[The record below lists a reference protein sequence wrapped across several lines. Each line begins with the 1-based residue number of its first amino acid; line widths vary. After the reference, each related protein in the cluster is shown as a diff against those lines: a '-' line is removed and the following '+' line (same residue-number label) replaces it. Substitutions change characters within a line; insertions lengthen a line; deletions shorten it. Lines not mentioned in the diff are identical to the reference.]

1 MMFRSMRRFRQ
12 EMQREDC
19 EAILRSV
26 PSGVLSLLDPDGYPY
41 GVPINHHYHNGRL
54 YFHCAAS
61 GHKLD
66 AVKHC
71 PRASY
76 CVVEENTVVSQ
87 RLTNRYRS
95 VIAFGEL
102 RIIDDVEE
110 KRAAVI
116 RLSEHLAPGVSH
128 QHESAGSLR
137 NLVMLEM
144 TIRHLSGKQSMDLVN
159 R

>member
-1 MMFRSMRRFRQ
+1 MFRPMRRFRQ
-12 EMQREDC
+12 EMSREEC
-19 EAILRSV
+19 EEILRTA
-26 PSGVLSLLDPDGYPY
+26 PSGVLSLLGDDGYPY
-41 GVPINHHYHNGRL
+41 GVPMNHHYHDGKL

-71 PRASY
+71 AKASF
-76 CVVEENTVVSQ
+76 CVVEENAVVPEKLS
-87 RLTNRYRS
+87 TRYRS
-95 VIAFGEL
+95 VIAFGEIRL
-102 RIIDDVEE
+102 IEDTEE

-116 RLSEHLAPGVSH
+116 RLSEHLAPGIPH
-128 QHESAGSLR
+128 QHESGGSLR
-137 NLVMLEM
+137 NLVMMEM